1 MAKISSRDVREIVEN
16 LSSEK
21 VKPREEGIKLLNSWL
36 EGERS
41 YNFCKFIGLSTS
53 KLRPDEV
60 PHSETWPFLVSL
72 VIKASSL
79 EISSSKRRNPKMI
92 YAKTLRLIVQRAEAA
107 KYSGKI
113 LPLSSVVKP
122 LFNHVWDVLS
132 NVPSFQSEYGII
144 LRHLL
149 AVRDYSFQMRKRVYC
164 SLVML
169 YIEKV
174 EASLNGKNI
183 SHFTSKEEVFRN
195 ILTLHS
201 LLDYPPRDYPV
212 NLREDIVKGFVKI
225 CSFIR
230 EEGKISRKLVECINT
245 YLLNDG
251 PNLGFQLLE
260 IHNAMQEFMFQCWL
274 TTHDRVLKDSLM
286 VYARTQLNLIRG
298 ADDRQLL
305 VEHLL
310 DVIYKDL
317 DQGSVSSTTMP
328 RVDGNTDDKLGT
340 LSSSQCG
347 LVELAAVLFYRA
359 CLNTTRA
366 SLSEKRVKREPAA
379 VVLREALMKGKW
391 LWNAAFCYLT
401 RNFHTRICKDL
412 FLYWFEGIWMSFDRI
427 LNSANVDR
435 AYDGL
440 LWTLRSLQELS
451 SALLLPNSMMKI
463 SSMPPSTL
471 NEFMNGWKVIW
482 STIVHGL
489 PIFSNIATLVDA
501 ALALLSNI
509 TSNDLVDTCLIPQDV
524 WDLQFF
530 KRPTSIPILHFFS
543 CYFSRKKSH
552 TDLRDILHLR
562 KNFLKA
568 VLNHHDW
575 KGYSKLSER
584 MGLYLPSAMF
594 ALCVGFVTFTEFFKE
609 IGLVHISFDVT
620 ESLDNSH
627 KVEDPKHQCL
637 QQFLDCSVE
646 VLTEIHKVSNA
657 EVSAL
662 QIFPGIRVPQEISDQ
677 LLLEMET
684 SILEV
689 LEQEENNETDIP
701 DIFLKCSLLS
711 NLLYGYFFTRKKNVS
726 FCLKLSQY
734 LQVMVDKAAS
744 IIKKDSSHGA
754 SCLSY
759 VPTCEDTGSLAA
771 SVRCFLSSPIFCEWR
786 DQNLDFVPFG
796 KVITSV
802 ETLLKEFVN
811 LYDGYSQHLTSLQ
824 SDMIMQNTASTDS
837 LQSSRSY
844 DISKSRIVDMEL
856 DVNDDSRDVDSLLVK
871 KIGSGVSSSVENWK
885 VGMISLISFFFS
897 ASPKLTWDTLYKL
910 MEKES
915 DPKVRG
921 QILHHLCEHP
931 HCVDKYS
938 TRLIDL
944 VNVMSGI
951 ITEQVGL
958 KLACGN
964 VLSSTHALLSKLF
977 SLDAVGKEKCG
988 PYLSEVT
995 TKQCFESLGNLV
1007 HKLSKIDL
1015 DWFGRVKL
1023 IDCIFNLISLHPQ
1036 FCQTM
1041 TDENKTIIDRLLLML
1056 NDMDYRVRL
1065 SFARRIGVLFQ
1076 TWDGHDELFQDLC
1089 SNFGVPLVVYSKGK
1103 TINAKEVL
1111 AAGPQP
1117 RPIMETVLI
1126 TLMHVAL
1133 HSEKVELEA
1142 VFMICVVSAID
1153 PCQRELVCA
1162 VLDNLSKELKYTT
1175 RMKYLEELFGSLLFC
1190 WVACSVSLAAL
1201 VETRHLFIP
1210 DAEPGNFL
1218 QYCCRW
1224 LLPALLLHQNS
1235 SDLNWVAKVTCQPVT
1250 VLIKHHFASI
1260 FSISMALHCSKKPG
1274 SEGGTRVLQS
1284 SILELGQITVK
1295 ERDELIKRHL
1305 VSIVSC
1311 ILSLCSCS
1319 SDPVV
1324 PFFSMDAVSSVI
1336 QTVVDGF
1343 LDSDGSHTTAAV
1355 VDKINIFRPD
1365 RVFMFLVE
1373 IHYKITAASHYR
1385 HKCHRLSGIEVLIS
1399 VLGQRVTVLSTSNY
1413 LFNLIGPLIGC
1424 PALQVQCCRILSAL
1438 LKSCKEHLSADITSM
1453 LGEQLQFLVS
1463 KLVACCIPSE
1473 RKESL
1478 DSFISKALP
1487 LLRTFTLES
1496 DPSMHDYV
1504 KELEPFPELK
1514 IFDEIRKFHEE
1525 LCHTYSIRDHI
1536 LKFVKRSCYLPP
1548 RLLLSSLQALH
1559 KKLLIE
1565 ETFQRRGRAGH
1576 LEDKYWHGDHE
1587 IVHAVWTLVH
1597 MCGSDDASGARE
1609 LVSDF
1614 ISRVGAGDPH
1624 SVVFQLPGKSTRIH
1638 PCKSIDYCSTGET
1651 SYNIGVC
1658 ISEEFLVVLIK
1669 LLMKYLMDDSVKVVD
1684 TASQTLRGI
1693 LSTERGQKAL
1703 HSFDSYQRSL
1713 VMIHSKGVNIELVEN
1728 LLSDLRERSKVEAIS
1743 LEKSTVW
1750 LTDGKSFEPW
1760 ICPLAYS
1767 LIVYCNDV
1775 ILRLCQDMIL
1785 LKAEAAELLLP
1796 CIFVNISA
1804 RKDLEIDLHQL
1815 ISLQLKENIFVE
1827 SNKMIKSI
1835 QVILNCLNELRVCYV
1850 MEKSSLVPSRHEV
1863 SKNSR
1868 PPNYSSKSRST
1879 PAKARQRQSALVS
1892 SGMAESP
1899 SSWEKVYWLSIDYLH
1914 VAKAAVSCGSYFT
1927 SVMYVE
1933 HWCEE
1938 QFNAMTIGGPYF
1950 SDKEMLP
1957 DHIEI
1962 LVSAVTRINEP
1973 DSLYGILQC
1982 HKLTS
1987 QAITF
1992 EHEGNW
1998 GKALEYYDLQVQS
2011 GVLLPM
2017 DSSSRSLSLEQT
2029 GQAKS
2034 SYFASAVEMRQDRAY
2049 KGLVRS
2055 LQQIGCTHVLDM
2067 YCQGL
2072 TSSKEELWHDREFA
2086 ELQYESAWRAGNWD
2100 FSLPCV
2106 GTSFPSTQNIKYD
2119 QFNENLHSCLRALQ
2133 EGDVSDFQ
2141 RKLRDSKQ
2149 ELVWTVSHA
2158 SEESTEFIYLT
2169 IIRLQMLYHLG
2180 MAWDLRWRTC
2190 QDDSRKFSLQKRNV
2204 SLEAVIPS
2212 IEQVFFVYG
2221 PFMAREFFIAR
2232 ILWLPLIHIT
2242 NPGNYLVI
2250 VAVVFRH
2257 GLYIPSDYLLSLILM
2272 LCTICIVKQLSWLDM
2287 DWFSILQRTQ
2297 LHMNLLEPFIP
2308 FRRVLLQTLSCR
2320 DSMLQHLLQ
2329 SATTL
2334 RKGARFSQAAGALHE
2349 FKSLCVGTEEQCL
2362 SLYWLGR
2369 IEEAKLFRAQGQNEM
2384 AINLGIYISKENK
2397 TNEETSDIYRL
2408 IGKWLAETRS
2418 SNSRT
2423 ILEQYLKPAVSI
2435 AEDVKTADKKA
2446 MERRCQTHFH
2456 LAHYTDA
2463 LFRSHEER
2471 LNSNEWQSA
2480 MRLRKHK
2487 TVELE
2492 ALIKRFRSSTKGEK
2506 TDYTMKIQE
2515 LQKQLAMDKEEDQKL
2530 QVFRIVSL
2538 WFSLSS
2544 RKHVVNSML
2553 STIDEVQSFKFI
2565 PLVYQIASRMGSSK
2579 DGQGPLNFQFALVSL
2594 VKKMAIDHPYHTVLQ
2609 LLALANGD
2617 RIKDKQ
2623 RSRSSFVVDMDKK
2636 HAAENLLNEL
2646 SSYHGAIIQQMKQ
2659 MVDIYIR
2666 LAEME
2671 TKKEDTNK
2679 RVTLP
2684 RDLRNLPVLELVP
2697 VVTATISIDRS
2708 CQYHEGTF
2716 PYFKGLADSV
2726 MIMNGINAPK
2736 VVECLGSDGCRY
2748 RQLAK
2753 SGNDDLRQDAVME
2766 QFFGLVNTFLR
2777 NHQDTWRRRLG
2788 VRTYKVVP
2796 FTPSAGVLEWVNG
2809 TLPLG
2814 EYLLGSMRNGGAHG
2828 RYGVGDWSF
2837 FECREHMTK
2846 ERDKS
2851 KAFQEVCEKFRPVM
2865 HFFFLERFL
2874 HPAEWFEKRLA
2885 YTRSVAASS
2894 MVGYIVGLGDRHSMN
2909 ILIDQT
2915 TAEVVHIDLGVAF
2928 EQGLMLKTPE
2938 RVPFRLTRDVIDG
2951 MGVTGVEGVFRRC
2964 CEKTLSVMQTNK
2976 EALLTIVEVFIHD
2989 PLYKWALSPLKALQR
3004 QKEMDVD
3011 LDTSLEEP
3019 ENQYE
3024 GNKDAARALLRVK
3037 QKLDGYEDGEMR
3049 STHGQVQQLI
3059 QDAIDSERLCQMYPG
3074 WGAWL

>member
-1 MAKISSRDVREIVEN
+1 M
-16 LSSEK
+16 
-21 VKPREEGIKLLNSWL
+21 W
-36 EGERS
+36 
-41 YNFCKFIGLSTS
+41 
-53 KLRPDEV
+53 
-60 PHSETWPFLVSL
+60 
-72 VIKASSL
+72 
-79 EISSSKRRNPKMI
+79 
-92 YAKTLRLIVQRAEAA
+92 
-107 KYSGKI
+107 
-113 LPLSSVVKP
+113 
-122 LFNHVWDVLS
+122 
-132 NVPSFQSEYGII
+132 
-144 LRHLL
+144 
-149 AVRDYSFQMRKRVYC
+149 
-164 SLVML
+164 
-169 YIEKV
+169 
-174 EASLNGKNI
+174 
-183 SHFTSKEEVFRN
+183 
-195 ILTLHS
+195 
-201 LLDYPPRDYPV
+201 
-212 NLREDIVKGFVKI
+212 
-225 CSFIR
+225 
-230 EEGKISRKLVECINT
+230 
-245 YLLNDG
+245 
-251 PNLGFQLLE
+251 
-260 IHNAMQEFMFQCWL
+260 
-274 TTHDRVLKDSLM
+274 
-286 VYARTQLNLIRG
+286 
-298 ADDRQLL
+298 
-305 VEHLL
+305 
-310 DVIYKDL
+310 
-317 DQGSVSSTTMP
+317 
-328 RVDGNTDDKLGT
+328 
-340 LSSSQCG
+340 
-347 LVELAAVLFYRA
+347 
-359 CLNTTRA
+359 
-366 SLSEKRVKREPAA
+366 
-379 VVLREALMKGKW
+379 
-391 LWNAAFCYLT
+391 
-401 RNFHTRICKDL
+401 
-412 FLYWFEGIWMSFDRI
+412 
-427 LNSANVDR
+427 
-435 AYDGL
+435 
-440 LWTLRSLQELS
+440 
-451 SALLLPNSMMKI
+451 
-463 SSMPPSTL
+463 
-471 NEFMNGWKVIW
+471 
-482 STIVHGL
+482 
-489 PIFSNIATLVDA
+489 
-501 ALALLSNI
+501 
-509 TSNDLVDTCLIPQDV
+509 
-524 WDLQFF
+524 
-530 KRPTSIPILHFFS
+530 
-543 CYFSRKKSH
+543 
-552 TDLRDILHLR
+552 
-562 KNFLKA
+562 
-568 VLNHHDW
+568 
-575 KGYSKLSER
+575 
-584 MGLYLPSAMF
+584 
-594 ALCVGFVTFTEFFKE
+594 
-609 IGLVHISFDVT
+609 
-620 ESLDNSH
+620 
-627 KVEDPKHQCL
+627 
-637 QQFLDCSVE
+637 
-646 VLTEIHKVSNA
+646 
-657 EVSAL
+657 
-662 QIFPGIRVPQEISDQ
+662 
-677 LLLEMET
+677 
-684 SILEV
+684 
-689 LEQEENNETDIP
+689 
-701 DIFLKCSLLS
+701 
-711 NLLYGYFFTRKKNVS
+711 
-726 FCLKLSQY
+726 
-734 LQVMVDKAAS
+734 
-744 IIKKDSSHGA
+744 
-754 SCLSY
+754 
-759 VPTCEDTGSLAA
+759 
-771 SVRCFLSSPIFCEWR
+771 
-786 DQNLDFVPFG
+786 
-796 KVITSV
+796 
-802 ETLLKEFVN
+802 
-811 LYDGYSQHLTSLQ
+811 
-824 SDMIMQNTASTDS
+824 
-837 LQSSRSY
+837 
-844 DISKSRIVDMEL
+844 
-856 DVNDDSRDVDSLLVK
+856 
-871 KIGSGVSSSVENWK
+871 
-885 VGMISLISFFFS
+885 
-897 ASPKLTWDTLYKL
+897 
-910 MEKES
+910 
-915 DPKVRG
+915 
-921 QILHHLCEHP
+921 
-931 HCVDKYS
+931 
-938 TRLIDL
+938 
-944 VNVMSGI
+944 
-951 ITEQVGL
+951 
-958 KLACGN
+958 
-964 VLSSTHALLSKLF
+964 LSKTF
-977 SLDAVGKEKCG
+977 S
-988 PYLSEVT
+988 
-995 TKQCFESLGNLV
+995 
-1007 HKLSKIDL
+1007 
-1015 DWFGRVKL
+1015 
-1023 IDCIFNLISLHPQ
+1023 
-1036 FCQTM
+1036 M
-1041 TDENKTIIDRLLLML
+1041 
-1056 NDMDYRVRL
+1056 
-1065 SFARRIGVLFQ
+1065 
-1076 TWDGHDELFQDLC
+1076 
-1089 SNFGVPLVVYSKGK
+1089 
-1103 TINAKEVL
+1103 
-1111 AAGPQP
+1111 
-1117 RPIMETVLI
+1117 
-1126 TLMHVAL
+1126 
-1133 HSEKVELEA
+1133 
-1142 VFMICVVSAID
+1142 
-1153 PCQRELVCA
+1153 
-1162 VLDNLSKELKYTT
+1162 
-1175 RMKYLEELFGSLLFC
+1175 
-1190 WVACSVSLAAL
+1190 
-1201 VETRHLFIP
+1201 TRHLFVP
-1210 DAEPGNFL
+1210 DAEPGHFL
-1218 QYCCRW
+1218 QYCCQW

-1235 SDLNWVAKVTCQPVT
+1235 SDLNWVAKVTCQPRT

-1260 FSISMALHCSKKPG
+1260 FSISMALHCSKKPE
-1274 SEGGTRVLQS
+1274 SERGTHVLQS
-1284 SILELGQITVK
+1284 SILELGQISEN
-1295 ERDELIKRHL
+1295 ERDELIKRHM

-1324 PFFSMDAVSSVI
+1324 PFFSMDTVSHVI
-1336 QTVVDGF
+1336 QTIVDGF
-1343 LDSDGSHTTAAV
+1343 LESDGSHTTAAV
-1355 VDKINIFRPD
+1355 ADKINIFRPD

-1385 HKCHRLSGIEVLIS
+1385 HKCHRLSGIQVLIN

-1424 PALQVQCCRILSAL
+1424 PALLDQCCSILSAL
-1438 LKSCKEHLSADITSM
+1438 LISYKKHLSADITSM

-1473 RKESL
+1473 RKESR
-1478 DSFISKALP
+1478 DSFVSKGLP
-1487 LLRTFTLES
+1487 LLHKFTLKS

-1536 LKFVKRSCYLPP
+1536 LKVVKRSCYLPT

-1565 ETFQRRGRAGH
+1565 ETFQRRGRAEDH
-1576 LEDKYWHGDHE
+1576 LEDKYWHGDQE

-1597 MCGSDDASGARE
+1597 MCGSDDASGVRE

-1624 SVVFQLPGKSTRIH
+1624 SVVFQLPGKSTHIH
-1638 PCKSIDYCSTGET
+1638 PCKSIDNCSTGET

-1658 ISEEFLVVLIK
+1658 ISEELLVIFMK
-1669 LLMKYLMDDSVKVVD
+1669 LLMKYLMDESVKVVD
-1684 TASQTLRGI
+1684 MASQTLRGI

-1703 HSFDSYQRSL
+1703 QSFESYQRSL
-1713 VMIHSKGVNIELVEN
+1713 VKIHSKGVNIELVDN
-1728 LLSDLRERSKVEAIS
+1728 FLLDLDRRSKVEAIS

-1750 LTDGKSFEPW
+1750 MTDGNSFEQW

-1796 CIFVNISA
+1796 CIFVNIAA
-1804 RKDLEIDLHQL
+1804 RKDLEIDLRKL
-1815 ISLQLKENIFVE
+1815 ISLKLKENIFVE

-1850 MEKSSLVPSRHEV
+1850 MERSSLVPSRHEV

-1868 PPNYSSKSRST
+1868 TPNYSSKSRST
-1879 PAKARQRQSALVS
+1879 PAKARQRQSAVVS
-1892 SGMAESP
+1892 SSVAES
-1899 SSWEKVYWLSIDYLH
+1899 SCSWEKVYWLSIDYLL
-1914 VAKAAVSCGSYFT
+1914 VAKAAVNCGSYFT

-1938 QFNAMTIGGPYF
+1938 KFNAMTIGGPYF
-1950 SDKEMLP
+1950 SDSEMLP

-2011 GVLLPM
+2011 GVLLTK
-2017 DSSSRSLSLEQT
+2017 DSSSGSLSLEQT

-2034 SYFASAVEMRQDRAY
+2034 SYFASEVEMRQGRAY

-2072 TSSKEELWHDREFA
+2072 TSSKEKLRHDGEFA

-2119 QFNENLHSCLRALQ
+2119 KFNENLHSCLRALL
-2133 EGDVSDFQ
+2133 EGDLSDFQ

-2149 ELVWTVSHA
+2149 ELVWSVSHA
-2158 SEESTEFIYLT
+2158 SEESTEYIYLS
-2169 IIRLQMLYHLG
+2169 IIRIQMLYHLG

-2190 QDDSRKFSLQKRNV
+2190 QDDSRKFSLQKQNV
-2204 SLEAVIPS
+2204 SLESVIPS
-2212 IEQVFFVYG
+2212 IEQ
-2221 PFMAREFFIAR
+2221 
-2232 ILWLPLIHIT
+2232 
-2242 NPGNYLVI
+2242 
-2250 VAVVFRH
+2250 
-2257 GLYIPSDYLLSLILM
+2257 
-2272 LCTICIVKQLSWLDM
+2272 LSWMDM
-2287 DWFSILQRTQ
+2287 DWCSILQRTQ
-2297 LHMNLLEPFIP
+2297 RHMNLLEPFIP

-2320 DSMLQHLLQ
+2320 DSILQNLLQ

-2349 FKSLCVGTEEQCL
+2349 FKSLCVGTEGQCS

-2384 AINLGIYISKENK
+2384 AINLGIYISENYQ
-2397 TNEETSDIYRL
+2397 NNGEASDVYRL

-2423 ILEQYLKPAVSI
+2423 ILEKYLKPAVSI
-2435 AEDVKTADKKA
+2435 SENVKAADKKA

-2530 QVFRIVSL
+2530 QDDRDNFLNLALEGYKHCLVIGDKYDVRVVFRIVSL

-2553 STIDEVQSFKFI
+2553 STIEEVQSFKFI

-2636 HAAENLLNEL
+2636 HAAENLLSEL

-2837 FECREHMTK
+2837 FECREHMAK

-2851 KAFQEVCEKFRPVM
+2851 KAFQDVCDNFRPVM

-2885 YTRSVAASS
+2885 YARSVAASS

-2951 MGVTGVEGVFRRC
+2951 MGVTGVDGVFRRC
-2964 CEKTLSVMQTNK
+2964 CEKTLSVMRTNK

-3019 ENQYE
+3019 ENEYE